1 MLICSSGC
9 KIRTTCLAETA
20 SECAD
25 RPVFHG
31 VDAVGPG
38 RDTSRLSETQRPTNS
53 VGEIFQDID
62 RCGYLI
68 NLTFGNRFQERRQ
81 PCRDQNK
88 SMRTHRVLPL
98 SSHYLTN
105 LHRHSIK
112 RSAADFLSLLH
123 LTESRLGQ
131 IRDDLT
137 HTFVNAQIS
146 SVDRV
151 SKLLLHGH
159 WVYHFSIPHIR
170 LRTMRE
176 KNWRKM
182 VAQTKY
188 WLTTI
193 YDPASSSVRLYPLV

>member
-9 KIRTTCLAETA
+9 KIRTTCLAESA

-38 RDTSRLSETQRPTNS
+38 RDTSRLSETPRPTNS

-68 NLTFGNRFQERRQ
+68 NLTFGNRFRGRRQ

-98 SSHYLTN
+98 SSHYLIN

-112 RSAADFLSLLH
+112 RSATDFLSLLH
-123 LTESRLGQ
+123 LTESEVGQ
-131 IRDDLT
+131 ICDDLT
-137 HTFVNAQIS
+137 HTFVYAQIS

-151 SKLLLHGH
+151 
-159 WVYHFSIPHIR
+159 
-170 LRTMRE
+170 
-176 KNWRKM
+176 
-182 VAQTKY
+182 
-188 WLTTI
+188 
-193 YDPASSSVRLYPLV
+193 

>member
-9 KIRTTCLAETA
+9 KIRTTCLAESA

-38 RDTSRLSETQRPTNS
+38 RDTGRLSERLRPTNS

-88 SMRTHRVLPL
+88 SMRTHRALPL

-105 LHRHSIK
+105 LPRHSIK

-123 LTESRLGQ
+123 LIESRVGQ

-137 HTFVNAQIS
+137 DTFVNAQIS
-146 SVDRV
+146 SVDGV
-151 SKLLLHGH
+151 
-159 WVYHFSIPHIR
+159 
-170 LRTMRE
+170 
-176 KNWRKM
+176 
-182 VAQTKY
+182 
-188 WLTTI
+188 
-193 YDPASSSVRLYPLV
+193 